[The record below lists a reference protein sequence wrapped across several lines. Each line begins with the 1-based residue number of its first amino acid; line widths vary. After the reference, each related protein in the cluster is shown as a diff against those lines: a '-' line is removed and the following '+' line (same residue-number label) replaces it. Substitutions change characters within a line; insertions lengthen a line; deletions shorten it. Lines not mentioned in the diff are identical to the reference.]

1 VDFKRIGG
9 TLIGVTL
16 LLALL
21 SILGNLILKDAV
33 AQQQQPG
40 ATIALVLRLLV
51 YASVAGL
58 VICAVITAITEQQV
72 TKAILP
78 AGFAVA
84 SLVLILSNSDF
95 GFSALAATIVT
106 SITVFG
112 GEKTEPVWQKNAVTT
127 YSLIGLVAF
136 NVGLASSLTAF
147 TSVSIIGV
155 LLGVPAFLMALIY
168 PLQRREWGWIALLV
182 IVALCGPALVLITG
196 HRDVG
201 LLFLPMTAVTAVR
214 GLVWSDSVT
223 DRHAFGTM
231 ALLGVVMIIGG
242 GTLVNSVFSTVP
254 NQPPILDPLKWGNS
268 ESVTFFAGFDMY
280 IAAGILA
287 LIAWVFSV
295 MYAGRNAMWGW
306 LVTALLLP
314 GVGALLLGFFGPTPQ
329 DYQQTKASAAAKRA
343 AGV

>member
-16 LLALL
+16 LLALV
-21 SILGNLILKDAV
+21 SILGNIILKSAV

-40 ATIALVLRLLV
+40 ATIALGLRLLV
-51 YASVAGL
+51 YLSVAGL
-58 VICAVITAITEQQV
+58 VICAVMTAITEQQI

-78 AGFAVA
+78 AGFAITG
-84 SLVLILSNSDF
+84 LVLTLVDSQF
-95 GFSALAATIVT
+95 GVSALAATVVS

-112 GEKTEPVWQKNAVTT
+112 GEKTEPVWQKNTIMIYA
-127 YSLIGLVAF
+127 LIGLVAF
-136 NVGLASSLTAF
+136 NVGLASSLTSF
-147 TSVSIIGV
+147 NTVSMIGV

-168 PLQRREWGWIALLV
+168 PVQRREWDWLAILIIVAACGPLLV
-182 IVALCGPALVLITG
+182 LVTG

-201 LLFLPMTAVTAVR
+201 LLFLPMTAIAAVR
-214 GLVWSDSVT
+214 GLVWSESVT
-223 DRHAFGTM
+223 DRHSFGTM
-231 ALLGVVMIIGG
+231 AVLGVVMIIGG

-254 NQPPILDPLKWGNS
+254 NQPPVLEPLVFGNP

-280 IAAGILA
+280 VTAGILA
-287 LIAWVFSV
+287 LIGWIFSV
-295 MYAGRNAMWGW
+295 MYAGRHGMWGW
-306 LVTALLLP
+306 FATALLLP

>member
-1 VDFKRIGG
+1 VNFKRIGG

-16 LLALL
+16 LLAVL
-21 SILGNLILKDAV
+21 SIVGNLILKDAV

-40 ATIALVLRLLV
+40 ATIALVLRLLA
-51 YASVAGL
+51 YLSVSGL
-58 VICAVITAITEQQV
+58 VICAVMTAITEQQI

-78 AGFAVA
+78 VGFGITG
-84 SLVLILSNSDF
+84 LVLTLIDSQF
-95 GFSALAATIVT
+95 GFSALVATAVS

-112 GEKTEPVWQKNAVTT
+112 GEKTEPVWQKNSIMT
-127 YSLIGLVAF
+127 YALIGLVAF
-136 NVGLASSLTAF
+136 NVGLASSLTSLN
-147 TSVSIIGV
+147 SVSMIGV

-168 PLQRREWGWIALLV
+168 PVQRREWGWIAMLIIVAACGPLLV
-182 IVALCGPALVLITG
+182 LVTG

-201 LLFLPMTAVTAVR
+201 LLFLPLTAIAAVR

-231 ALLGVVMIIGG
+231 AVLGVIMIIGG

-254 NQPPILDPLKWGNS
+254 NQPPILAPLVWGNP

-280 IAAGILA
+280 VTAGILG
-287 LIAWVFSV
+287 LIGWIFSV
-295 MYAGRNAMWGW
+295 IYAGRYGMWGW
-306 LVTALLLP
+306 FTAALLLP

-329 DYQQTKASAAAKRA
+329 DFQQTKASAAAKRA